1 MVNNA
6 IEGVLGFSQRNGMT
20 RMDKR
25 QKKAVVA
32 ILMGSDSDLP
42 IMNETARMLDELEIA
57 YEMEIASAHRSPQRT
72 AQYART
78 AAGRGIKAI
87 IAGAGGAF
95 HLAGVIAA
103 ETTLPVIA
111 VPISNSSLGGMD
123 SLLAAVQMPGGVPVG
138 VMALGKAGAV
148 NAAIFSAQIIATS
161 DGGVR
166 RRLARHKQAMA
177 RDVEEKSERLKRDL
191 QSKARTS

>member
-1 MVNNA
+1 
-6 IEGVLGFSQRNGMT
+6 
-20 RMDKR
+20 MDKTR
-25 QKKAVVA
+25 KQAVVA

-42 IMNETARMLDELEIA
+42 IMNETARMLEQLEIP

-72 AQYART
+72 SEYARN
-78 AAGRGIKAI
+78 AAARGIKAI

-111 VPISNSSLGGMD
+111 VPIANSSLGGMD
-123 SLLAAVQMPGGVPVG
+123 ALLAAVQMPGGVPVG
-138 VMALGKAGAV
+138 VMALGKAGAI
-148 NAAIFSAQIIATS
+148 NAAIFSAQIIATCDAEVS
-161 DGGVR
+161 
-166 RRLARHKQAMA
+166 RRLARHKEEMA
-177 RDVEEKSERLKRDL
+177 RGVEEKSERMKRDL